1 MIVRACCFR
10 VGAFGNDGG
19 RPQNGAASTGKLSYF
34 SVIGR
39 KGSNLTG
46 KRTGDR
52 MVRSLLASSANEIV
66 AAARNPHTSKKRL
79 CGPPAC
85 ASNSTAKC
93 PNGEISQAFQYVY
106 DRFGNRWQQTATSGG
121 GPQPQYTF
129 DNGNNHVDGWSYDAE
144 GNLLNDTIHSYTY
157 DAENRIISVDGGATT
172 YVYDAE
178 GRRARK
184 TVGGVAWDYLYDLA
198 GHQLAEVG
206 TGGAWD
212 RQEVYAGGRHLATYV
227 PAATNF

>member
-52 MVRSLLASSANEIV
+52 MVRSLLASSPNEIV

-79 CGPPAC
+79 CGPPAER
-85 ASNSTAKC
+85 ATPRNSVRSC
-93 PNGEISQAFQYVY
+93 NNS
-106 DRFGNRWQQTATSGG
+106 S
-121 GPQPQYTF
+121 TF
-129 DNGNNHVDGWSYDAE
+129 E
-144 GNLLNDTIHSYTY
+144 GK
-157 DAENRIISVDGGATT
+157 
-172 YVYDAE
+172 
-178 GRRARK
+178 RR
-184 TVGGVAWDYLYDLA
+184 
-198 GHQLAEVG
+198 
-206 TGGAWD
+206 
-212 RQEVYAGGRHLATYV
+212 
-227 PAATNF
+227 